1 MAKPKRRLRSAA
13 EIQQI
18 LDDLATSG
26 LSRQK
31 FAADRDIPLPT
42 LHAWIARRRRAAD
55 TTRPELIPVGNWS
68 APNLPTLSIEIELP
82 GGEIVRLIP
91 GYQTEDLR
99 GVLAE
104 LRRC

>member
-18 LDDLATSG
+18 LDDLAASG

-31 FAADRDIPLPT
+31 FATDRDIPLPT
-42 LHAWIARRRRAAD
+42 LHAWIARRRHAPD
-55 TTRPELIPVGNWS
+55 TARPELIPVGNWS
-68 APNLPTLSIEIELP
+68 APNLPTPSIEIELP
-82 GGEIVRLIP
+82 GGEILRLGP
-91 GYQTEDLR
+91 GFHVEDLR
-99 GVLAE
+99 VVLAE